1 MKKFDLPVV
10 EVVYFQAEDIICTS
24 SPEAGGFYGEEHD
37 ISNAGTGGGAFDL
50 PMDPA

>member
-24 SPEAGGFYGEEHD
+24 GGFYGVEHD